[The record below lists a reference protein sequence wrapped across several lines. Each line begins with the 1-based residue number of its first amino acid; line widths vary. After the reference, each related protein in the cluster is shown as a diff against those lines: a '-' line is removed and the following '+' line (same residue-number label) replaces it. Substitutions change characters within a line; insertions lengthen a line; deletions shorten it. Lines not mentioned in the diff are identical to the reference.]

1 MTFKL
6 TGGRIFTGGA
16 FVKEDLYLEEDRVL
30 QIGGSAPCDASEDVA
45 GSYIVPGF
53 IDTHI
58 HGGLGL
64 DFIQGMPALEKLS
77 HTFPAQGLTS
87 YLPTITGPHNEMRKA
102 VADVRTAMKLDLGS
116 RVLGAHVEGPF
127 LNPERKGALNAKALE
142 RPDLDSLIDLI
153 GEGAG
158 VAKMTVAP
166 ELPGAE
172 RIIRYLAAHDVVAS
186 IGHTVATSEIAEQSI
201 AWGVTHATHLFD
213 AMEPMHH
220 RKGGVLPVVL
230 SHPEVVCELICD
242 LIHVEPAM
250 IWLALHCKQG
260 RINVVTDAMEAT
272 GQPDGDYVLSGQKVL
287 VRGGIARLEAGN
299 LASSTLT
306 MDQALRNLV
315 QKMGLPLESVLPLL
329 SEVPA
334 DLLGR
339 RDLGRIRPGV
349 LADLVVLDDKLTLRS
364 TYVSG
369 RKVFE
374 R

>member
-6 TGGRIFTGGA
+6 TGGRIFTGGV
-16 FVKEDLYLEEDRVL
+16 FVKEDLYLEGDRIL
-30 QIGGSAPCDASEDVA
+30 QIGGSAPFDASEDVS
-45 GSYIVPGF
+45 GSRIVPGF

-58 HGGLGL
+58 HGGLGV
-64 DFIQGMPALEKLS
+64 DFVQGMPALEKLS
-77 HTFPAQGLTS
+77 RTFPAQGLTG
-87 YLPTITGPHNEMRKA
+87 YLPTITGPHNEMKKA
-102 VADVRTAMKLDLGS
+102 VADVRTAMKMDLGS

-127 LNPERKGALNAKALE
+127 LNPKRKGALNAGSLE
-142 RPDLDSLIDLI
+142 TPDLDSLVDLI
-153 GEGAG
+153 GRGEG

-172 RIIRYLAAHDVVAS
+172 KIIRYLAAHGVIAS
-186 IGHTVATSEIAEQSI
+186 IGHTVATSEIAEKSI
-201 AWGVTHATHLFD
+201 AWGVTHATHLFN

-230 SHPEVVCELICD
+230 SRPEVVCELVSD

-250 IWLALHCKQG
+250 IQLALHCKKG

-287 VRGGIARLEAGN
+287 VRDGIARLEAGN

-339 RDLGRIRPGV
+339 RDLGRIRPGA
-349 LADLVVLDDKLTLRS
+349 LADLLVLDDKLTLRS
-364 TYVSG
+364 TYVG
-369 RKVFE
+369 ARKVFE